1 MNTPTAKPYKAW
13 DLPTRLFHWINFL
26 CVITLSFLGL
36 VMLKHHAKII
46 EFCTLLEIQQPD
58 AIAVC
63 ETWLKDYVALNSQMM
78 TYTRPT
84 ALIGRSLELEVS
96 S

>member
-36 VMLKHHAKII
+36 VMLNKGATVVKNICHAN
-46 EFCTLLEIQQPD
+46 LP
-58 AIAVC
+58 IANP
-63 ETWLKDYVALNSQMM
+63 WL
-78 TYTRPT
+78 
-84 ALIGRSLELEVS
+84 RSRHYI
-96 S
+96 

>member
-36 VMLKHHAKII
+36 VKRSPSLYG
-46 EFCTLLEIQQPD
+46 LSP
-58 AIAVC
+58 
-63 ETWLKDYVALNSQMM
+63 VADDPAAPGGG
-78 TYTRPT
+78 YTCRERWRRHFD
-84 ALIGRSLELEVS
+84 LGHVQW
-96 S
+96 